1 MSKQAVSSPLRRA
14 DLVSWK
20 SLLLFMIGFIYV
32 FFPIFAVL
40 TQRFISSFI
49 DHVTAGIRSTRTSD
63 LSYKSIKQPSL
74 FCCCPKQ
81 TTNVVARLPNLFT
94 SSVCDFHLKAS
105 N

>member
-20 SLLLFMIGFIYV
+20 SLTAVYDLFYLW
-32 FFPIFAVL
+32 FFSPIFAIL
-40 TQRFISSFI
+40 TQSFISSFI

-74 FCCCPKQ
+74 FC
-81 TTNVVARLPNLFT
+81 
-94 SSVCDFHLKAS
+94 
-105 N
+105 

>member
-20 SLLLFMIGFIYV
+20 SLTAVYDWFYLC

-74 FCCCPKQ
+74 FC
-81 TTNVVARLPNLFT
+81 
-94 SSVCDFHLKAS
+94 
-105 N
+105 

>member
-20 SLLLFMIGFIYV
+20 SLTAVYDWFYLC
-32 FFPIFAVL
+32 FFSIFAVL

-74 FCCCPKQ
+74 FC
-81 TTNVVARLPNLFT
+81 
-94 SSVCDFHLKAS
+94 
-105 N
+105 

>member
-20 SLLLFMIGFIYV
+20 SLTAVYDWFYLW
-32 FFPIFAVL
+32 FFFSIFAVL
-40 TQRFISSFI
+40 TQRFI

-74 FCCCPKQ
+74 FC
-81 TTNVVARLPNLFT
+81 
-94 SSVCDFHLKAS
+94 
-105 N
+105 

>member
-20 SLLLFMIGFIYV
+20 SLTAVYDWFYLC
-32 FFPIFAVL
+32 FFFFIFAVL

-49 DHVTAGIRSTRTSD
+49 DHVTAGIRSTRKSD

-74 FCCCPKQ
+74 FC
-81 TTNVVARLPNLFT
+81 
-94 SSVCDFHLKAS
+94 
-105 N
+105 

>member
-20 SLLLFMIGFIYV
+20 SLTAVYDWFYLF
-32 FFPIFAVL
+32 FFSIFAVL

-74 FCCCPKQ
+74 FC
-81 TTNVVARLPNLFT
+81 
-94 SSVCDFHLKAS
+94 
-105 N
+105 

>member
-20 SLLLFMIGFIYV
+20 SLTAVYDFFCLCV
-32 FFPIFAVL
+32 FFSIFAVL

-49 DHVTAGIRSTRTSD
+49 DHVTAGIRSTRTSA

-74 FCCCPKQ
+74 FC
-81 TTNVVARLPNLFT
+81 
-94 SSVCDFHLKAS
+94 
-105 N
+105 

>member
-20 SLLLFMIGFIYV
+20 SLTAVYDWFY

-74 FCCCPKQ
+74 FC
-81 TTNVVARLPNLFT
+81 
-94 SSVCDFHLKAS
+94 
-105 N
+105 

>member
-20 SLLLFMIGFIYV
+20 SLTAVYDWFYLF
-32 FFPIFAVL
+32 FFSIFAVL

-49 DHVTAGIRSTRTSD
+49 DHVTAGIWSTRTSD

-74 FCCCPKQ
+74 FC
-81 TTNVVARLPNLFT
+81 
-94 SSVCDFHLKAS
+94 
-105 N
+105 